1 MEYPSVPGGNIRYF
15 IGDVRDIDRLKKAF
29 AGVNYIIHAAAM
41 KQLTGAP
48 AAAPAGTTAGTT
60 SMRWRKQFGG
70 KRNKK
75 SRKER
80 KSRKQRKSRKSRK

>member
-1 MEYPSVPGGNIRYF
+1 MSFASMAGEFAQAGAKLAGNA
-15 IGDVRDIDRLKKAF
+15 LEKKARN
-29 AGVNYIIHAAAM
+29 AADQAHAAAM
-41 KQLTGAP
+41 KQLAGPGVGGAP
-48 AAAPAGTTAGTT
+48 GTT
-60 SMRWRKQFGG
+60 SMRRRKQFGG